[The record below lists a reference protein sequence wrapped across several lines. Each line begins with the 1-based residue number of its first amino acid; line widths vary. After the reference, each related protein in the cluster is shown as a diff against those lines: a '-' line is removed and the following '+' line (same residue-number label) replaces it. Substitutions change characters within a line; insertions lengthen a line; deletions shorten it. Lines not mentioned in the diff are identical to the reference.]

1 MYKRFMIRRAIIAIL
16 GRYTNPQA
24 LETVL
29 LAPEFYSIFGTAE
42 LPGDAVGIIAEEWR
56 SLTELGY
63 LKTVPGF
70 DDYRGLTVIGREFA
84 ERPAKMNMSAVFAGG
99 GC

>member
-1 MYKRFMIRRAIIAIL
+1 MIRRAIITIL
-16 GRYTNPQA
+16 GRYSNPQA

-42 LPGDAVGIIAEEWR
+42 LTGDAVGIIREEWI
-56 SLTELGY
+56 SLTDLGY

-70 DDYRGLTVIGREFA
+70 EDYRALTVIGREFS
-84 ERPAKMNMSAVFAGG
+84 EHPAKMNMSAIFAGG

>member
-1 MYKRFMIRRAIIAIL
+1 MYKRFMIRRAIITIL
-16 GRYTNPQA
+16 GRYSNPQA

-42 LPGDAVGIIAEEWR
+42 LTGDAVGIIREEWI
-56 SLTELGY
+56 SLTDLGY

-70 DDYRGLTVIGREFA
+70 EDYRALTVIGREFS
-84 ERPAKMNMSAVFAGG
+84 EHPAKMNMSAIFAGG